1 MSWLL
6 VGSIPGVLVGSHLS
20 IKVPDRALRVVFAF
34 VLVLSGI
41 KLVKTPGADTII
53 LVGVVL
59 GSIAL
64 AGWGAA
70 ELKSRRR
77 VTRRVPAHDPA

>member
-6 VGSIPGVLVGSHLS
+6 VGSIPGVLIGSHLS
-20 IKVPDRALRVVFAF
+20 IRVPDRALRVVFAF

-53 LVGVVL
+53 LVGLIL
-59 GSIAL
+59 GAL
-64 AGWGAA
+64 ALAAWGVA
-70 ELKSRRR
+70 ELKTRRR

>member
-6 VGSIPGVLVGSHLS
+6 VGSIPGVLIGSHLS
-20 IKVPDRALRVVFAF
+20 IRMPDRALRVVFAF

-41 KLVKTPGADTII
+41 KLVKTPAADSII

-59 GSIAL
+59 GTVAL
-64 AGWGAA
+64 VAWGVVT
-70 ELKSRRR
+70 LK
-77 VTRRVPAHDPA
+77 TRRVPAGDPA